1 MKEKTEKNIMETL
14 DYLVDRINKLEI
26 KTQKIKKKNKKLEN
40 EQLKNKL
47 DEKTFIKIL
56 DTNKNEEIPTEF
68 GELIIKT
75 IMSEINNEEINKL
88 KESDN
93 FLNDSDDDID
103 DNITINDI
111 LLNKTNSVVNYP
123 KIIELKKIINKT
135 EISCID
141 DFIEINKYFQ
151 KIKKV
156 NKNKNL
162 KVLKTDVIENKNLK
176 VLKTDVIENKNLKVL
191 KTDVIEN
198 KLFKYNNK
206 FYTINLEK
214 VEKISGPLIKLKKM
228 VGLTKIKNDIIDLIL
243 YYLIYFNSSS
253 KNNEMLHMSL
263 EGSPGC
269 GKTKLAKIISKILT
283 GLGIL
288 ENDNIVYA
296 KRTDLI
302 GKFLGETGQK
312 TQNMINKANG
322 GVLFI
327 DEAYSLGGNDE
338 KDIYSKE
345 CLDIL
350 NQNLSD
356 NKNKF
361 ICIIAGYTKELENNF
376 FSANP
381 GLTRRFPFRFII
393 DTYSALELRDIFIR
407 KIYKLEW
414 KIDNDINK
422 INIFFEKNHE
432 HFKFFGGD
440 IDTLIQ
446 DIKYSHSRRIA
457 CEHPI
462 NYKIINN
469 DDLTKAIEKFIN
481 RRKNNKSYCLET
493 MYL

>member
-1 MKEKTEKNIMETL
+1 MKEKTEKNIIDTL
-14 DYLVDRINKLEI
+14 DYLIDRIEKLEI
-26 KTQKIKKKNKKLEN
+26 KTQKIEKKNKKLESK
-40 EQLKNKL
+40 QLKNKL

-56 DTNKNEEIPTEF
+56 DTNKNEEIPNEF

-93 FLNDSDDDID
+93 FLNDSDDDVD
-103 DNITINDI
+103 DNITINDVI
-111 LLNKTNSVVNYP
+111 LNKTNSIVNYP

-156 NKNKNL
+156 NKNKKI
-162 KVLKTDVIENKNLK
+162 KVLKTDI
-176 VLKTDVIENKNLKVL
+176 
-191 KTDVIEN
+191 IEN

-312 TQNMINKANG
+312 TQNMINKAKG

-361 ICIIAGYTKELENNF
+361 ICIIAGYTKELETNF

-393 DTYSALELRDIFIR
+393 DSYSALELRDIFIR
-407 KIYKLEW
+407 KIYKLDW

-422 INIFFEKNHE
+422 INIFFEKNYE

-469 DDLTKAIEKFIN
+469 EDLTKAIEKFIN

>member
-1 MKEKTEKNIMETL
+1 MKEKTEKKIINTL
-14 DYLVDRINKLEI
+14 NYLIDRIDKLEI
-26 KTQKIKKKNKKLEN
+26 KTKKIEKKNKKLEN
-40 EQLKNKL
+40 KQLKDKL
-47 DEKTFIKIL
+47 DEKTLIKIL
-56 DTNKNEEIPTEF
+56 DTDKQEEIPNEL
-68 GELIIKT
+68 GELLIKT
-75 IMSEINNEEINKL
+75 IINEINNEEMNKL
-88 KESDN
+88 KEN
-93 FLNDSDDDID
+93 ENLLNDSDDDVD
-103 DNITINDI
+103 DNITISDVI
-111 LLNKTNSVVNYP
+111 LNKTDNEVNYP
-123 KIIELKKIINKT
+123 KIIELKKIINKN
-135 EISCID
+135 EINCID

-156 NKNKNL
+156 KKNKKSKILDNNI
-162 KVLKTDVIENKNLK
+162 IENR
-176 VLKTDVIENKNLKVL
+176 
-191 KTDVIEN
+191 
-198 KLFKYNNK
+198 LFRYNNK

-228 VGLTKIKNDIIDLIL
+228 VGLTKIKNEIIDLIL
-243 YYLIYFNSSS
+243 YYLIYFNSNN

-312 TQNMINKANG
+312 TQNMINKASG

-356 NKNKF
+356 NKKKF

-381 GLTRRFPFRFII
+381 GLTRRFPFRFKI
-393 DTYSALELRDIFIR
+393 DPYTAMELRDIFIR
-407 KIYKLEW
+407 KIYKLDW

-422 INIFFEKNHE
+422 INSFFEKNYE
-432 HFKFFGGD
+432 NFKFFGGD

-457 CEHPI
+457 CEHPV

-469 DDLTKAIEKFIN
+469 DDLSKAIDKFIN
-481 RRKNNKSYCLET
+481 RRKNNNKFNCIET

>member
-1 MKEKTEKNIMETL
+1 MKDKIEKKIIDTL
-14 DYLVDRINKLEI
+14 DYLVDRMDKLEI
-26 KTQKIKKKNKKLEN
+26 KTKKIEKKNKKLEN
-40 EQLKNKL
+40 KKL
-47 DEKTFIKIL
+47 DDKKLDDKIL
-56 DTNKNEEIPTEF
+56 IKMIDTNKNGEVNNDF
-68 GELIIKT
+68 GEILMKT
-75 IMSEINNEEINKL
+75 IMSEINKEEANKS
-88 KESDN
+88 KENDN

-103 DNITINDI
+103 DNISINDVI
-111 LLNKTNSVVNYP
+111 LKKPNSSDSYP
-123 KIIELKKIINKT
+123 KIVELKQIINKS
-135 EISCID
+135 EITSID

-156 NKNKNL
+156 KKSKNT
-162 KVLKTDVIENKNLK
+162 KVLN
-176 VLKTDVIENKNLKVL
+176 
-191 KTDVIEN
+191 TDVIEN

-214 VEKISGPLIKLKKM
+214 VEKINGPLIKLKKM
-228 VGLTKIKNDIIDLIL
+228 IGLTKIKNDIIDLIL

-302 GKFLGETGQK
+302 GKFLGETGFK
-312 TQNMINKANG
+312 TQNIINKAKG

-350 NQNLSD
+350 NQNLSE

-361 ICIIAGYTKELENNF
+361 ICIIAGYTKELETNF

-381 GLTRRFPFRFII
+381 GLTRRFPFRFKI
-393 DTYSALELRDIFIR
+393 DTYSSLELRDIFIR
-407 KIYKLEW
+407 KIYKLDW
-414 KIDNDINK
+414 KIDNDINN
-422 INIFFEKNHE
+422 INLFFEKNHE

-457 CEHPI
+457 CSHPV

-469 DDLTKAIEKFIN
+469 DDLIKAIEKFIG
-481 RRKNNKSYCLET
+481 RRKNNNFQCLET